1 MHNLQNPFQE
11 NRVGFFISSGCPG
24 ALFLEILSFTS
35 QRVRIFHLWKW
46 ADFLPLV
53 VFCLLF
59 NVLYIHL
66 FLNQFLCLY
75 RNLYCFVAMIK
86 RLAFY
91 LSLVFV
97 LTVTA
102 VSGQDIHFSQFYMS
116 PLTLN
121 PALTGVMN
129 CNTRIVGNYRNQ
141 WASVLGNNAYNTYS
155 VSYDQKMPVGR
166 YDYFGFG
173 GNLWSDVAGSL
184 DFQTLTLKLSGS
196 YSRRVGGDRRKS
208 NYMVMGAEAGL
219 SQRSIDYFNAQ
230 WPSQVNN
237 GEHDPTIPSGEVN
250 LPDNF
255 LFGDVGL
262 GLLWFSVLDKRSN
275 YYLGAAINHLNQA
288 NLSFYPNEIEKYYTK
303 IVLHGG
309 GQFPMSD
316 DVSLVPGAVFFKQG
330 PSLEI
335 NAGNSFRFALDGD
348 DQSFQFGAWFRLA
361 RHWED
366 PILMDAVILSTRFDY
381 SNWGIGFSYDIN
393 VSSLSQESRG
403 NGGFEFSMIYLVCGP
418 QNRGVYCPK
427 F

>member
-1 MHNLQNPFQE
+1 M
-11 NRVGFFISSGCPG
+11 
-24 ALFLEILSFTS
+24 T
-35 QRVRIFHLWKW
+35 
-46 ADFLPLV
+46 
-53 VFCLLF
+53 
-59 NVLYIHL
+59 
-66 FLNQFLCLY
+66 
-75 RNLYCFVAMIK
+75 K

-91 LSLVFV
+91 LSLVFI
-97 LTVTA
+97 LTVT
-102 VSGQDIHFSQFYMS
+102 VVRGQDIHFSQFYMS

-141 WASVLGNNAYNTYS
+141 WASVLGKSAYNTYNL
-155 VSYDQKMPVGR
+155 SYDQKMPVGR

-173 GNLWSDVAGSL
+173 GTLWSDVAGSL
-184 DFQTLTLKLSGS
+184 DFQTLTLKLSGA

-208 NYMVMGAEAGL
+208 HYLVMGAEVGA
-219 SQRSIDYFNAQ
+219 SQRSIDYVNAQ
-230 WPSQVNN
+230 WPLQVQDGEFCPTCPSQEPN
-237 GEHDPTIPSGEVN
+237 D

-262 GLLWFSVLDKRSN
+262 GLLWFSVLNKHTN
-275 YYLGAAINHLNQA
+275 FYFGGAINHLNQA
-288 NLSFYPNEIEKYYTK
+288 NLSFYRDYEGVEKYYTK
-303 IVLHGG
+303 MVFHAGG
-309 GQFPMSD
+309 EFPMSNS
-316 DVSLVPGAVFFKQG
+316 VSLVPGAVFFNQG

-335 NAGNSFRFALDGD
+335 NAGNSFRFNLENSD
-348 DQSFQFGAWFRLA
+348 DQSFQFGGWIRLA
-361 RHWED
+361 RHFEK
-366 PILMDAVILSTRFDY
+366 PLLVDAFILSTRFDY

>member
-1 MHNLQNPFQE
+1 M
-11 NRVGFFISSGCPG
+11 
-24 ALFLEILSFTS
+24 T
-35 QRVRIFHLWKW
+35 
-46 ADFLPLV
+46 
-53 VFCLLF
+53 
-59 NVLYIHL
+59 
-66 FLNQFLCLY
+66 
-75 RNLYCFVAMIK
+75 K

-91 LSLVFV
+91 LSIVLI

-102 VSGQDIHFSQFYMS
+102 VRGQDIHFSQFYMS

-141 WASVLGNNAYNTYS
+141 WASVLGKNAYNTYS

-173 GNLWSDVAGSL
+173 GNIWSDVAGSL
-184 DFQTLTLKLSGS
+184 DFQTLTLKLSGA

-208 NYMVMGAEAGL
+208 HYLVVGAEAGA
-219 SQRSIDYFNAQ
+219 SQRSLDYTNAQ
-230 WPSQVNN
+230 WPSQADN
-237 GEHDPTIPSGEVN
+237 GGFCPTCPSNEQD

-262 GLLWFSVLDKRSN
+262 GLLWFSILDKKTN
-275 YYLGAAINHLNQA
+275 FYLGTAINHLNQA
-288 NLSFYPNEIEKYYTK
+288 NLSFYRPDNVEKYYTK
-303 IVLHGG
+303 MVFHAGG
-309 GQFPMSD
+309 EFPMSN
-316 DVSLVPGAVFFKQG
+316 DVSLVPGAVFFTQG
-330 PSLEI
+330 PSMEI
-335 NAGNSFRFALDGD
+335 NAGNSFRFNLDGGN
-348 DQSFQFGAWFRLA
+348 DQSFQFGAWVRLA
-361 RHWED
+361 RHFEK

-393 VSSLSQESRG
+393 VSSLSAESRG

-418 QNRGVYCPK
+418 QSRGVYCPK